1 MTDEFIG
8 NASKGRRILND
19 NIRKDYARLLEMLAD
34 PREADG
40 KEVEALAG
48 KYRFYFDEN
57 GDLHELS
64 TKGRR

>member
-1 MTDEFIG
+1 MTDKFTG
-8 NASKGRRILND
+8 YASKGRRILND

-40 KEVEALAG
+40 EEVEALAG

-57 GDLHELS
+57 GDLHELK
-64 TKGRR
+64 TEGGR